1 MLCAGLVQLTLRG
14 NLTHYLSEG
23 FTLFIE
29 HEGVTDMKGVIMAG
43 GEGTRLR
50 PLTSAIPK
58 PMVPIMNKP
67 VMEHIINLLK
77 KYKVCDIA
85 VTMCYLPNVII
96 DYFGSG
102 KGLEVDLKY
111 YIEEIPLGTGGSV
124 LNAEDFL
131 DETFIVVS
139 GDALTDINL
148 EKAIEFHKNKGS
160 KATLVLKREPI
171 PLEYGIVI
179 VDDDGSVVK
188 FLEKPSWGEVF
199 SDTVNTGI
207 YILEPEVLKY
217 YRKGDNFDFSK
228 DLFPRLLKDNIP
240 MFGYV
245 TKEYWNDIGDI
256 NSYRQTHI
264 DILDK
269 KVNIEF
275 DAEEVEKGIIVG
287 NNTFLPR
294 QMEIN
299 PPVFIGRNCNI
310 KEGAF
315 IDSYTVLGDNCDI
328 GENSSISR
336 SIIWKNSHIGKS
348 VECRGTIWCN
358 KVSVGNNSSFFEGSV
373 IGSECKISDRVTVKP
388 NIKIWPDKNIKENVV
403 VNRNIVWGTKA
414 VRNIF
419 GSKGISG
426 ELNID
431 ITPEFSSLLGSAF
444 GSQCSRDSTVI
455 VSSDGT
461 KAATLIRECV
471 CSGLLSAG
479 SRVICIGN
487 AVTPISRFAVRFYRA
502 SGGIHVSQNYL
513 DHNKIDIQIFN
524 ENGGNINRNLEKKI
538 ETVFIREDFERSSV
552 DIIGDKIGI
561 DNFTS
566 FYIQSNIT
574 MIKNLPEIKQ
584 SNTRVIVTSPS
595 SEEAAIALAYLKQ
608 LGCTAE
614 VRYPNYKSADINS
627 YITFASD
634 LISNGNYN
642 MGIVLSGNGEN
653 FILMDE
659 EGQVINR
666 EKFTLL
672 AALVC
677 LKSGICKNIIIP
689 STVTSKV
696 ETMAKEHGAK
706 IVRVKSSESDT
717 INQLLNSVTP
727 DDEHMLQ
734 YQLYFDG
741 VAAVGRIISFLVEN
755 KTSIKTLIE
764 ELPEFHMK
772 RVELSCDFKE
782 RGRVISELIKQN
794 NNNKG
799 VELFEGFKINT
810 KEGWTLVLPD
820 NEKPIFNI
828 FSEGYTEEYAE
839 ELSGKITESIK
850 EIIECKNKE

>member
-1 MLCAGLVQLTLRG
+1 
-14 NLTHYLSEG
+14 
-23 FTLFIE
+23 
-29 HEGVTDMKGVIMAG
+29 MKGVIMAG

-50 PLTSAIPK
+50 PLTSDIPK

-77 KYKVCDIA
+77 KYKISDIA
-85 VTMCYLPNVII
+85 VTMCYLPNVIT

-102 KGLEVDLKY
+102 KALGVKLKY
-111 YIEEIPLGTGGSV
+111 YIEEVPLGTGGSV

-139 GDALTDINL
+139 GDALTDIDL
-148 EKAIEFHKNKGS
+148 EKAIEFHKSKGS
-160 KATLVLKREPI
+160 KATLVLKKEPI

-188 FLEKPSWGEVF
+188 FLEKPSWGQVF

-207 YILEPEVLKY
+207 YILEPEVLNY

-228 DLFPRLLKDNIP
+228 DLFPRLLKDSVP

-256 NSYRQTHI
+256 GSYRQTHI
-264 DILDK
+264 DILDR
-269 KVNIEF
+269 KVDIDFNIE
-275 DAEEVEKGIIVG
+275 EYEKGIIVG
-287 NNTFLPR
+287 ANTFLSNNVR
-294 QMEIN
+294 VN
-299 PPVFIGRNCNI
+299 PPVFIGENCNI
-310 KEGAF
+310 KEGTS
-315 IDSYTVLGDNCDI
+315 IDAYTILGDNCNI
-328 GENSSISR
+328 GENSNISR
-336 SIIWKNSHIGKS
+336 SIIWKNSNIGKS
-348 VECRGTIWCN
+348 VECRGNILCN
-358 KVSVGNNSSFFEGSV
+358 RVSAGNNTSFFEGSV

-388 NIKIWPDKNIKENVV
+388 NIKIWPNKNIKENAV
-403 VNRNIVWGTKA
+403 VNHNIVWGTKA

-419 GSKGISG
+419 GNNGISG
-426 ELNID
+426 EFNID

-444 GSQCSRDSTVI
+444 GSQCGRDSTVI

-461 KAATLIRECV
+461 KAATLIRESI
-471 CSGLLSAG
+471 CSGLLSSG

-502 SGGIHVSQNYL
+502 LGGIHVSQSYL
-513 DHNKIDIQIFN
+513 HYNKINIQILN

-538 ETVFIREDFERSSV
+538 ETVFIREDFERSNV
-552 DIIGDKIGI
+552 DIIGDKIEIG
-561 DNFTS
+561 NFTS

-574 MIKNLPEIKQ
+574 MIKNFEKIKK
-584 SNTRVIVTSPS
+584 SNIRLIITSPS
-595 SEEAAIALAYLKQ
+595 AEEADIALLYLKQ
-608 LGCTAE
+608 LECDAE
-614 VRYPNYKSADINS
+614 VRYPSYKSLDINS
-627 YITFASD
+627 YIGFTSD
-634 LISNGNYN
+634 LIKKGNYS
-642 MGIVLSGNGEN
+642 MGVVLNGNGES
-653 FILMDE
+653 FTLIDE
-659 EGQVINR
+659 EGRVIDK

-672 AALVC
+672 AALLC
-677 LKSGICKNIIIP
+677 LKSGVCKNIIVP
-689 STVTSKV
+689 STVTSKI

-706 IVRVKSSESDT
+706 IIRVRSSVCDT

-741 VAAVGRIISFLVEN
+741 VAAIGRIISFLIESN
-755 KTSIKTLIE
+755 TNIKTLINQ
-764 ELPEFHMK
+764 LPEFYMK

-794 NNNKG
+794 NNKD

-839 ELSGKITESIK
+839 ELSGKITDHIK
-850 EIIECKNKE
+850 EIIEFKNKE